1 MSTVQEPTEHNMEMR
16 EISSV
21 RDYYIKAGWG
31 LLLIITYIPRRCS
44 VDGLEE
50 GELEG
55 QAGSGSRCP
64 GWALVRSPGAL
75 LVAGSGVLG
84 RIQGYRRASLVAMGM
99 GWSVSSLIRAGQDNG
114 MDWFMGRVFRSVRL
128 GTVHDAQNRP

>member
-1 MSTVQEPTEHNMEMR
+1 MR

-99 GWSVSSLIRAGQDNG
+99 GWSVSSPIRAGQDKG
-114 MDWFMGRVFRSVRL
+114 SWYPEWTGSWGGCFVRSGWGQFMMPKTGP
-128 GTVHDAQNRP
+128 DAVA